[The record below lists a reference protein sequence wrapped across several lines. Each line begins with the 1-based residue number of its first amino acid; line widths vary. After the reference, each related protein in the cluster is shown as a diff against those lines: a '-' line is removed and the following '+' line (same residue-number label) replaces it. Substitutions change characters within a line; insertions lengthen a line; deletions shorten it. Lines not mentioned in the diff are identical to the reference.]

1 MKFSYNLS
9 TSIGK
14 VRLLVKDT
22 NIQSPIFD
30 DDEIQAFLTME
41 NNIVKR
47 AAALAL
53 ETIASDEALTTKA
66 ISVLELRMDGPAVAR
81 SLMERAARLREQA
94 DREDAADEGAA
105 FDVAEMVYDRFSYRE
120 RLAKEALRDGY

>member
-1 MKFSYNLS
+1 MGFSYNLS
-9 TSIGK
+9 TSVGK
-14 VRLLVKDT
+14 VRLLIKDT
-22 NIQSPIFD
+22 NITNPLFED
-30 DDEIQAFLTME
+30 AEISAFLTME
-41 NNIVKR
+41 SDTVKR

-66 ISVLELRMDGPAVAR
+66 ISVLDLRMDGPAVAR
-81 SLMERAARLREQA
+81 SLMQRADKLREQA

-120 RLAKEALRDGY
+120 RLANEALRNA

>member
-22 NIQSPIFD
+22 NILSPIFD